1 MLDDAGISFDKYRY
15 DMNIDRPPL
24 EIRLPTNQPGCHG
37 LVATQTRQGDAEG
50 LLVITRAMT
59 SINSRKEGD
68 RLARQLWL
76 N

>member
-1 MLDDAGISFDKYRY
+1 MPF
-15 DMNIDRPPL
+15 
-24 EIRLPTNQPGCHG
+24 NQPGCHG
-37 LVATQTRQGDAEG
+37 LVATQMRQGDAEG